1 MPIISRDGDSIYYE
15 FTETKKNNDTLIFI
29 HGVGFDHLTWE
40 TFVPLFEN
48 DYKIM
53 RYDLRG
59 HGNSDKGDKT
69 ISWETFY
76 EDLLYLVETL
86 NIQSF
91 HLIGHG
97 FGCNIATNFALINP
111 DIVKS
116 LILLSFVSIYPTATA
131 KKLAENRKLQSKMES
146 MVSVGEQ
153 VLGFATSLPKSCK
166 QFKKLLEPYSKVSV
180 ETYFNIYQLIMQS
193 KSVDYLHH
201 IHVPSLILAGEL
213 DPIYPPFLSSLS
225 TLYLPKSHFLVVP
238 GASNMMYIDQPE
250 VTFQWIHNFIL
261 DSDKDTQITYESG
274 YDEFFEELRSKFQV
288 IFREG
293 EKKVNSTNELKIDL
307 VRAFHVY
314 VNGEEILEGWNKRNA
329 KQILVYLLFHRT
341 VTREQL
347 CDELWSDIPFRKS
360 RNNLRVY
367 LSHLKKLLDYEGN
380 KNHFLVMD
388 NEHINLQG
396 RVKCDLIDFCE
407 EVNKAI
413 QEKETNKKSTLAQM
427 IFNNVPRNLLNGL
440 YENWILEL
448 RDELESKLS
457 SLAQWMGD
465 FNVDRNHNSKALEY
479 YKLANQYRPDDF
491 TIEYKIT
498 KLQREKINHS

>member
-1 MPIISRDGDSIYYE
+1 MPILSRDGDSIYYE
-15 FTETKKNNDTLIFI
+15 FMETKKNKDTLIFI

-40 TFVPLFEN
+40 TFIPLFKN
-48 DYKIM
+48 HYNIM

-116 LILLSFVSIYPTATA
+116 LILLSFVSFYPTSTA
-131 KKLAENRKLQSKMES
+131 QKLGETRKVQYKIES
-146 MVSVGEQ
+146 MVSVGER
-153 VLGFATSLPKSCK
+153 VLEFATRLSKNS
-166 QFKKLLEPYSKVSV
+166 KLYNELLAPYSKVSV
-180 ETYFNIYQLIMQS
+180 ETYFNIYQLMMES
-193 KSVDYLHH
+193 KSTEYLHH
-201 IHVPSLILAGEL
+201 IHVPTLILAGEL
-213 DPIYPPFLSSLS
+213 DPIYPPFLSSIS
-225 TLYLPKSHFLVVP
+225 ALYLPKSHFLIVP
-238 GASNMMYIDQPE
+238 RSSNMMYIDQPE

-261 DSDKDTQITYESG
+261 DSDKDTHITYESS
-274 YDEFFEELRSKFQV
+274 YAEFFDELRTKFQV

-293 EKKVNSTNELKIDL
+293 EKKVDSTNELKIDL
-307 VRAFHVY
+307 LWTFHVY
-314 VNGEEILEGWNKRNA
+314 VNGEEILEGWNQRNA
-329 KQILVYLLFHRT
+329 KQILVYLIFHKT

-347 CDELWSDIPFRKS
+347 CDELWPDIPLRKS

-380 KNHFLVMD
+380 KTHFLVMD
-388 NEHINLQG
+388 NEHINLKG
-396 RVKCDLIDFCE
+396 RVKCDLIDFYE

-413 QEKETNKKSTLAQM
+413 QEKRLKQMAFAFAPASLTLKSQFFLPRTLGRMA
-427 IFNNVPRNLLNGL
+427 FSAGLLS
-440 YENWILEL
+440 ISMRPSFRKTL
-448 RDELESKLS
+448 RPFAL
-457 SLAQWMGD
+457 
-465 FNVDRNHNSKALEY
+465 FNVYSA
-479 YKLANQYRPDDF
+479 AFASAFFP
-491 TIEYKIT
+491 
-498 KLQREKINHS
+498 